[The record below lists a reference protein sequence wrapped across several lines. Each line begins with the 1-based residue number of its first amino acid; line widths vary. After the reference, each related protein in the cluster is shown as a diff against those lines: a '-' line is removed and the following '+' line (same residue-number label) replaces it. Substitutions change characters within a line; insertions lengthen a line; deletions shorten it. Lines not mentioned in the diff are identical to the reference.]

1 MALVRLPKW
10 DTQLLP
16 AFIAAHK
23 NVSFKWGTSDC
34 CLMAAD
40 AIQAMTGVDIASD
53 FRGKYTDE
61 ASAFALIKSVANGT
75 TVADA
80 AAYCAA
86 KHGLTEWS
94 KPLLAQR
101 GDLVTIQNGTQLI
114 AGFVGIDGRYAI
126 SIGETGLMQFPIS
139 VITRAWKTS

>member
-1 MALVRLPKW
+1 
-10 DTQLLP
+10 
-16 AFIAAHK
+16 
-23 NVSFKWGTSDC
+23 
-34 CLMAAD
+34 
-40 AIQAMTGVDIASD
+40 MTGVDIASD